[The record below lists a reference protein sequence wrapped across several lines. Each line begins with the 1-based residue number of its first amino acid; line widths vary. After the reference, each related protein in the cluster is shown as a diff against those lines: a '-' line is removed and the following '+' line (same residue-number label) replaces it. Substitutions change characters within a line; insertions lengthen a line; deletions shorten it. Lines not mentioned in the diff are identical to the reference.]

1 LVEHQAA
8 GSKEKLLINKD
19 RNKIAKQLRRRH
31 IAQLPQDIHGLVL
44 KELEKG
50 QTKACVKLH
59 KKRVPKS
66 TNEAINMN
74 KEKGKNTISH
84 VVCANNV
91 SMSSKGKRWRR
102 NRRCFRCK
110 EKGYFIA
117 SCPHMEYKS
126 LASPR
131 MTFIK
136 KESKQQ
142 ASCKAEQCFCYKCG
156 EQGHLWKVCRKG

>member
-91 SMSSKGKRWRR
+91 SMSSKGKR
-102 NRRCFRCK
+102 
-110 EKGYFIA
+110 
-117 SCPHMEYKS
+117 
-126 LASPR
+126 
-131 MTFIK
+131 
-136 KESKQQ
+136 
-142 ASCKAEQCFCYKCG
+142 
-156 EQGHLWKVCRKG
+156 